1 MRCGISKVRTGIC
14 QTAECLIDHAVDSRC
29 IAPGQR
35 VARQPH
41 HIAHLLHAAVGEQ
54 GVRACIDLHR
64 LQGQWSERRGQGAD
78 VGDASSGGAMC
89 QPARGAWSGRARAE
103 RPEAGSRQIAAHL
116 AQQGVESAEQLH
128 AAGNVHQQTIGLQ
141 HDSGGVTQCAAG
153 SVPQSTAFGVAGAGA
168 NEQRRGYC
176 QCVGQT
182 LSGAHALSQSCCIQR
197 QYALPVC
204 HSQRLRMGLIA
215 EQGLQ
220 GPVGKDECQP
230 EHALSMSMCAGDFM
244 Q

>member
-1 MRCGISKVRTGIC
+1 MFVFQFEQAALDAGMHGCQLAAAGIQQAIGGEQQHIDVVAGHRQFEPAVDALRHFEVRTGIC

-89 QPARGAWSGRARAE
+89 QPARGTWSGRARAE
-103 RPEAGSRQIAAHL
+103 RPEAGSRQIAAYL

-128 AAGNVHQQTIGLQ
+128 AAGNVHQQTIGFEY
-141 HDSGGVTQCAAG
+141 DSGGVTQCAAG
-153 SVPQSTAFGVAGAGA
+153 SVP
-168 NEQRRGYC
+168 
-176 QCVGQT
+176 
-182 LSGAHALSQSCCIQR
+182 
-197 QYALPVC
+197 
-204 HSQRLRMGLIA
+204 
-215 EQGLQ
+215 
-220 GPVGKDECQP
+220 
-230 EHALSMSMCAGDFM
+230 
-244 Q
+244 